1 MAKKADMLPF
11 LVTLLGVGVVVVVV
25 VVVDEDAVD
34 DVDDGDVSSS
44 ELLLLL
50 LPVDNCD
57 DLKKEDLDDDDGD
70 GEDVGDRCGT
80 DGPPPKKLSLF
91 MASSALLVDDWKK

>member
-11 LVTLLGVGVVVVVV
+11 LVTLLGFVVVVV
-25 VVVDEDAVD
+25 VVVDEDVVD

-50 LPVDNCD
+50 LVDNCD